1 MATGFAKGVRPRRIS
16 VLGRCGDIL
25 RVERPPFLAE
35 IAYHNPKGP
44 MAEELASLS
53 KSALEAELK
62 IHVFGSWMWQMLS
75 GDRHVNGSSDL
86 DVLIDVA
93 DESEADRAANF
104 LAEAAGSLKIDG
116 ELSLAGRGEVNWR
129 EYFDNHPEILLK
141 SIGSVRIVPRRDL
154 WK

>member
-1 MATGFAKGVRPRRIS
+1 
-16 VLGRCGDIL
+16 
-25 RVERPPFLAE
+25 
-35 IAYHNPKGP
+35 